1 LYKTEHPHLK
11 SFIRGG
17 VKMRKLLMV
26 AAVVFIVVMIAPELR
41 AMMLVSGVS
50 VMIGMMIGMQHKT
63 KHDTEL
69 SYNRLLRNVGNSQPV
84 YSGDGEQWQ
93 S

>member
-1 LYKTEHPHLK
+1 MSQSHLK
-11 SFIRGG
+11 LFSFGG
-17 VKMRKLLMV
+17 LNMSKLLMV
-26 AAVVFIVVMIAPELR
+26 GLVVFAVVMIAPELR

-50 VMIGMMIGMQHKT
+50 VMIGMMIGMQHRA

-69 SYNRLLRNVGNSQPV
+69 SYNRLLRNVGNSQPI
-84 YSGDGEQWQ
+84 YNGDGEQWQ

>member
-1 LYKTEHPHLK
+1 
-11 SFIRGG
+11 
-17 VKMRKLLMV
+17 MAKLLLV
-26 AAVVFIVVMIAPELR
+26 GLVLFAVVMIAPELR
-41 AMMLVSGVS
+41 AMMLVFGV
-50 VMIGMMIGMQHKT
+50 GMMLGTMIGMQHK
-63 KHDTEL
+63 KQHDTEL